1 MSRVHKF
8 SLFVILSLLL
18 SFTINTAHATTF
30 YYATTDMT
38 FAEFYAGET
47 KESSSDLYAQGLDAI
62 STPTTH
68 GLARFPLVLG
78 VSGDTGTTISGLKA
92 VQVRMSEDVY
102 AALSNDSRFT
112 FTDSEF
118 DEYKPVNSNGTF
130 GAMITDSTTAS
141 NAVATM
147 ATGSSARWGHYV
159 ISVASADIT
168 IGSANRY
175 CDYYL
180 GALIETADGKIYGL
194 RHDNNIWSNT
204 DIAFC
209 VSENYTE
216 PHGTGVTRDYDY
228 TVNLEGET
236 ITKLTYL
243 LKGRP
248 DVVINTNLYVKRQS
262 SAKVQAVSQNLDTGA
277 SVQVH
282 LALTSADTY
291 TFSGVALR
299 SGRTNIPVTDCT
311 YSDGVLTLTNPAAG
325 TYTATFTSDEYVD
338 ISASFTLSDH
348 FATTNMTWAE
358 FYAGEVE
365 AASSAELF
373 AAGMDAISSPTA
385 RVAYRFTQ
393 LVSES
398 NDIEGRDITG
408 VKDVQVKM
416 TGDVYKLLSNDSRY
430 TFTDETFTEY
440 KPVNSDGSFG
450 AMVTQTVTAS
460 SADVTLSSGASA
472 VWGNYVLN
480 IASADVTLG
489 SGDTR
494 YYLGALITTSDG
506 KIYGM
511 RHNNN
516 LWFSASDMAL
526 AVQEFVEVHGV
537 SRKYAYTSDMAGKT
551 ITKIQYMLKNLPD
564 VIVNCNITLPA
575 ISTTKVLA
583 SNSEILSGK
592 NISIPLTFDDLPNG
606 VTYELVSLY
615 TGSRRDRTYITD
627 YTYANNTI
635 TINEEAAPGI
645 YTGIFRAKGYT
656 DIAVTFVVKKYYY
669 ATTNM
674 TWAEFYAGEIVTTS
688 EDLYTQ
694 GLDAISS
701 PTARVAGRFTQL
713 ASESNDLGGRDITG
727 VKNVQ
732 VRMVD
737 DVYQRFSDDVR
748 YTFVDTEFAEYK
760 DVNAVG
766 VFGRMVTEYEEAND
780 AVVTLK
786 SGANST
792 WGNYMLSISGV
803 DIALTSGDERLDL
816 GALITTSDGKIYGL
830 RHNSNLWFSAG
841 EIALTYKEFIEP
853 HGIARD
859 YDYTSDLQ
867 GKTITKIQFMLK
879 NKPDVV
885 INCSVFLKLESPA
898 SVSYAYPEGY
908 NGILTGTGDPVTITF
923 SNLPSGVT
931 YDIDSVTP
939 SIRHAAALDSELY
952 AYSNG
957 ELTFSQTLS
966 AGKYKAVFS
975 TERYSD
981 LAATVEL
988 FTTDATSLIV
998 SNDKNGAG
1006 LNFLL
1011 TPKGYIDAVDDEL
1024 TSNKFVNASDY
1035 TTIAEN
1041 STTEYTSGRNEIADS
1056 GFTFDI
1062 VLNGVSDDYTGIVGF
1077 GKIVVMNST
1086 TLGSLYNSVYT
1097 AVNSIPVGASGW
1109 REIPKFSALNSAGL
1123 KVVQLLPDGTS
1134 RDISDLTGTGAMIDS
1149 DGSIMFFYGIMAADS
1164 STITEGEYT
1173 LSPEGETLINDGL
1186 RDGRINTTIYI
1197 AGTQSGSDIPD
1208 IPTSPD
1214 IPDTP
1219 DTPETPD
1226 EGDSYSATPGT
1237 PSVNVQDSATA
1248 QKIIDALSS
1257 GSSAVTT
1264 STAVTSLPENA
1275 TGRKR
1280 GINSVSSEELAAISS
1295 SETIAVILPVMS
1307 VDKEAVYVFGVDLSS
1322 LNAGAYIFL
1331 HMTSEAKAVRTSDF
1345 YASAQETSC
1354 TFLDDNGSEV
1364 NTVPDNKH
1372 VNIAAYMRP
1381 NYTYAPIITTSSSS
1395 QDTVTSTIGGPGG
1408 GCSTVNTLAPFMLA
1422 VMLLVSR
1429 KR

>member
-1 MSRVHKF
+1 MSRVQKF

-18 SFTINTAHATTF
+18 SFTITTAHAATY

-38 FAEFYAGET
+38 WAEFYAGET

-92 VQVRMSEDVY
+92 VQVRMSDDVY

-118 DEYKPVNSNGTF
+118 DEYKPVNSDGTF
-130 GAMITDSTTAS
+130 GAMITESTTATD
-141 NAVATM
+141 AVATM

-159 ISVASADIT
+159 ISVQSADIT

-180 GALIETADGKIYGL
+180 GALIQTASGKIYGL

-209 VSENYTE
+209 VSANYTE

-248 DVVINTNLYVKRQS
+248 DVVINTNLYVKKQT
-262 SAKVQAVSQNLDTGA
+262 SATVQAVSPQLDTGA
-277 SVQVH
+277 SVQVQ
-282 LALTSADTY
+282 LALTNADGY
-291 TFSGVALR
+291 SFSGVALR
-299 SGRTNIPVTDCT
+299 SGRTSIPVTDCT

-325 TYTATFTSDEYVD
+325 SYTATFTSDEYVD
-338 ISASFTLSDH
+338 ISATFTLSDH

-358 FYAGEVE
+358 FYAGETE
-365 AASSAELF
+365 NTSAELF

-398 NDIEGRDITG
+398 NDIGGRDITG

-440 KPVNSDGSFG
+440 KPINADGSFG

-506 KIYGM
+506 KVYGM

-615 TGSRRDRTYITD
+615 TGSRRNRTYITD

-669 ATTNM
+669 ATTDM

-694 GLDAISS
+694 GLDAVSS

-713 ASESNDLGGRDITG
+713 VSESNDLGGRDITG

-803 DIALTSGDERLDL
+803 DVAVTSGDDRLDL
-816 GALITTSDGKIYGL
+816 GALITTSDGKTYGL

-853 HGIARD
+853 HGIVRD

-885 INCSVFLKLESPA
+885 ISCSVFLKLESPA

-908 NGILTGTGDPVTITF
+908 HGILAGTGDPVTITF
-923 SNLPSGVT
+923 SNLPSGAA

-939 SIRHAAALDSELY
+939 SIRHAAALDSALY
-952 AYSNG
+952 EYSDG
-957 ELTFSQTLS
+957 ELTFSQTVG

-998 SNDKNGAG
+998 SADKNAAG

-1011 TPKGYIDAVDDEL
+1011 TPKGYIDAVDEVLD
-1024 TSNKFVNASDY
+1024 SNKFVNASDY

-1041 STTEYTSGRNEIADS
+1041 STTEYTSGRNEIAGS

-1062 VLNGVSDDYTGIVGF
+1062 VLEGVSSDYTGIVGF
-1077 GKIVVMNST
+1077 GKIVVMDST
-1086 TLGSLYNSVYT
+1086 TLGSLYDSVYT
-1097 AVNSIPVGASGW
+1097 AVNSIPVGESGW
-1109 REIPKFSALNSAGL
+1109 REIPKFSALNSVGL
-1123 KVVQLLPDGTS
+1123 KVVQVLPDGTS
-1134 RDISDLTGTGAMIDS
+1134 RDISGLTGTGAMIDS
-1149 DGSIMFFYGIMAADS
+1149 DGSIMFFYGVMAADS
-1164 STITEGEYT
+1164 STVTEGEYP

-1186 RDGRINTTIYI
+1186 RDGHISTTIYI
-1197 AGTQSGSDIPD
+1197 EGTQSGSSTPD
-1208 IPTSPD
+1208 TPTSPD
-1214 IPDTP
+1214 TPSTP
-1219 DTPETPD
+1219 DD
-1226 EGDSYSATPGT
+1226 GDSYSATPGT
-1237 PSVNVQDSATA
+1237 PAVNVQDSATA
-1248 QKIIDALSS
+1248 QKILDALSS
-1257 GSSAVTT
+1257 GSSAVTS
-1264 STAVTSLPENA
+1264 STQVLSLPA
-1275 TGRKR
+1275 SSAGRVR
-1280 GINSVSSEELAAISS
+1280 GIASVSAEELEAIPSN
-1295 SETIAVILPVMS
+1295 ETIAVILPLMS
-1307 VDKEAVYVFGVDLSS
+1307 VDKEAVYVFGVDLSD
-1322 LNAGAYIFL
+1322 LEEGAYIFL
-1331 HMTSEAKAVRTSDF
+1331 HMMAESKATNAAAFQS
-1345 YASAQETSC
+1345 SAQETAY
-1354 TFLDDNGSEV
+1354 TFLDDNGSATK
-1364 NTVPDNKH
+1364 TVPANKH
-1372 VNIAAYMRP
+1372 VNVAAYMQP
-1381 NYTYAPIITTSSSS
+1381 DYTYSPIITTSSSANKG
-1395 QDTVTSTIGGPGG
+1395 TISSPGG
-1408 GCSTVNTLAPFMLA
+1408 GCSTVNTLAPMMLA
-1422 VMLLVSR
+1422 VLLLIAR
-1429 KR
+1429 KK

>member
-1 MSRVHKF
+1 MSRVQKF

-18 SFTINTAHATTF
+18 SFTITTAHAATY

-38 FAEFYAGET
+38 WAEFYAGET

-92 VQVRMSEDVY
+92 VQVRMSDDVY

-118 DEYKPVNSNGTF
+118 DEYKPVNSDGTF
-130 GAMITDSTTAS
+130 GAMITESTTATD
-141 NAVATM
+141 AVATM
-147 ATGSSARWGHYV
+147 ATGSSASWGHYV
-159 ISVASADIT
+159 ISVQSADIT

-180 GALIETADGKIYGL
+180 GALIQTASGKIYGL

-209 VSENYTE
+209 VSANYTE

-236 ITKLTYL
+236 ITKITYM

-277 SVQVH
+277 SVQVQ
-282 LALTSADTY
+282 LALTNADSY

-299 SGRTNIPVTDCT
+299 SGRTSIPVTDCT

-325 TYTATFTSDEYVD
+325 SYTATFTSDEYVD
-338 ISASFTLSDH
+338 ISATFTLSDH

-358 FYAGEVE
+358 FYAGETGNT
-365 AASSAELF
+365 STELF

-398 NDIEGRDITG
+398 NDIGGRDITG

-440 KPVNSDGSFG
+440 KPVNADGNFG

-506 KIYGM
+506 KVYGM

-748 YTFVDTEFAEYK
+748 YTFVDTEFTEYK

-766 VFGRMVTEYEEAND
+766 TFGRMVTEYEEAND

-803 DIALTSGDERLDL
+803 DVAVTSGDDRLDL
-816 GALITTSDGKIYGL
+816 GALITTSDGKTYGL

-853 HGIARD
+853 HGIVRD

-885 INCSVFLKLESPA
+885 IDCSVYLKLESPA

-908 NGILTGTGDPVTITF
+908 HGILAGTGDPITITF

-952 AYSNG
+952 EYSNG
-957 ELTFSQTLS
+957 ELTFSQTLG
-966 AGKYKAVFS
+966 AGRYKAVFS
-975 TERYSD
+975 TERHSD
-981 LAATVEL
+981 LAATVEV

-1024 TSNKFVNASDY
+1024 DSNKFVNASDY
-1035 TTIAEN
+1035 TTLAEN
-1041 STTEYTSGRNEIADS
+1041 STTEYTSGRNEIAGS

-1062 VLNGVSDDYTGIVGF
+1062 VLDGVSDDYTGIVGF

-1086 TLGSLYNSVYT
+1086 TLGSLYDSVYT
-1097 AVNSIPVGASGW
+1097 AVNSIPVGESGW

-1123 KVVQLLPDGTS
+1123 KVVQVFPDGTS
-1134 RDISDLTGTGAMIDS
+1134 RDISNLTGTGAMIDS

-1186 RDGRINTTIYI
+1186 RDGHISTTIYI
-1197 AGTQSGSDIPD
+1197 EGTQSGSS
-1208 IPTSPD
+1208 T
-1214 IPDTP
+1214 PDTP
-1219 DTPETPD
+1219 DTPGTPD

-1237 PSVNVQDSATA
+1237 PAVNVQDSATA
-1248 QKIIDALSS
+1248 QKILDALSS
-1257 GSSAVTT
+1257 GSSAVTSNT
-1264 STAVTSLPENA
+1264 QVLSLPA
-1275 TGRKR
+1275 SSAGRVR
-1280 GINSVSSEELAAISS
+1280 GIASVSAEELEAISS
-1295 SETIAVILPVMS
+1295 NETIAVILPLMS
-1307 VDKEAVYVFGVDLSS
+1307 VDKEAVYVFGVDLSD
-1322 LNAGAYIFL
+1322 LEAGAYIFL
-1331 HMTSEAKAVRTSDF
+1331 HMMAESKATNAAAF
-1345 YASAQETSC
+1345 HASAQETAY
-1354 TFLDDNGSEV
+1354 TFLDDNGSV
-1364 NTVPDNKH
+1364 TKTVPANKH
-1372 VNIAAYMRP
+1372 VNVAAYMQP
-1381 NYTYAPIITTSSSS
+1381 DYTYAPIITTSSSANKGTLS
-1395 QDTVTSTIGGPGG
+1395 SPGG
-1408 GCSTVNTLAPFMLA
+1408 GCNTIETLAPMMLA
-1422 VMLLVSR
+1422 VLLLIAR
-1429 KR
+1429 KK